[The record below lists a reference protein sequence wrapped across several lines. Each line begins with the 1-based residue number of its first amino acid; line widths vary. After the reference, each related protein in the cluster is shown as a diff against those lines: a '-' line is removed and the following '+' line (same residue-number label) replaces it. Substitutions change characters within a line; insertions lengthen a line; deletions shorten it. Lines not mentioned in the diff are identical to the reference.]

1 MTQTALLNAIYDGP
15 EISEAPLALVRHLVR
30 NRPAKSQV
38 ARRLYAEAIVVPIR

>member
-30 NRPAKSQV
+30 NRPAQG
-38 ARRLYAEAIVVPIR
+38 ANTHRRVSAKVIPIR